1 MFFIEV
7 SRIAGRRGPFK
18 VACYPRG
25 AVIMA
30 GKRFQSEVS
39 RLLDAPRDLVWGIVS
54 DTNRSDRALG
64 LAAASYRWE
73 TDEAGKLVRVAKAK
87 ELGVALEW
95 VEPPYEWIEGRYIRG
110 QRDFRVGPALE
121 GGFEAVLEDADGD
134 QTKITARAWVVAE
147 GAFALV
153 LGPVQRRKFKK
164 GLTRYLDALVEVLD
178 GWRDKGV
185 EDPNEPA
192 AIRVKRLLGD
202 SHSVTATGARTLP
215 DPEQLAGRA
224 ARLRNAPVPKEV
236 VERLVKHL
244 AERPDEEVQ
253 QMRPFELARHWGL
266 DRRDVL
272 RGFLHATV
280 SGLTDLRWQINCPVC
295 RVGAS
300 VVESLDSLGEE
311 THCDAC
317 QIHFDTDFA
326 QHVEAVFP
334 SNPAVRPVETALY
347 CASSPAF
354 LPHVMAQLRMKPGE
368 TAEREVELPAGPLH
382 ARTLGVQGGA
392 DVELAAPPA
401 VLRVTLGDGLTITPE
416 GEADGVTRWVVE
428 NARDVE
434 TTVLLERAGWAADA
448 VLGTVVASF
457 PEFVDLFATEAPASG
472 VDLRVGH
479 LALLFSDLVG
489 STALY
494 ERVGDARA
502 FAIVEEHFQL
512 MGGVIAARGGA
523 IVKTM
528 GDAVMASFPSAADAA
543 VAAREM
549 IARHDAAHPDGDLG
563 VKIGLHAGPCLA
575 VRANERLDFFGT
587 TVNMAA
593 RLQAQA
599 GASEIVLTEETAEA
613 PAVARALEG
622 LTPSRFTA
630 ALKGI
635 ESEQALLRFEVHA
648 AAAESSAAE

>member
-1 MFFIEV
+1 
-7 SRIAGRRGPFK
+7 
-18 VACYPRG
+18 
-25 AVIMA
+25 MA
-30 GKRFQSEVS
+30 AKRFQSEVT
-39 RLLDAPRDLVWGIVS
+39 RVFDAPRDLVWGIVS

-73 TDEAGKLVRVAKAK
+73 TQDDGKLVRVAKAK
-87 ELGVALEW
+87 ELGVELEW

-110 QRDFRVGPALE
+110 QRDFRAGPALE
-121 GGFEAVLEDADGD
+121 GGFEAELEDHEGA
-134 QTKITARAWVVAE
+134 TRITARAYVDAG
-147 GAFALV
+147 GAFALF
-153 LGPVQRRKFKK
+153 LGPVQRRKFKV
-164 GLTRYLDALVEVLD
+164 GLTRYLDAIEEVLE

-185 EDPNEPA
+185 DDPDEPA

-202 SHSVTATGARTLP
+202 ARSETATGARTPP
-215 DPEQLAGRA
+215 DALQLKTRA
-224 ARLRNAPVPKEV
+224 ARLRGAPVPEEV
-236 VERLVKHL
+236 VERLVRHL
-244 AERPDEEVQ
+244 DERPDEEVQ

-300 VVESLDSLGEE
+300 VVESLDSLGEQ

-354 LPHVMAQLRMKPGE
+354 LPHVMAQLRVKPGE
-368 TAEREVELPAGPLH
+368 TIERAVELPPGPLH
-382 ARTLGVQGGA
+382 ARTLGTQGGA
-392 DVELAAPPA
+392 DVELAGPPA
-401 VLRVTLGDGLTITPE
+401 TLRVTLDDGITLSPE
-416 GEADGVTRWVVE
+416 GEASDGITRWVVE
-428 NARDVE
+428 NARAGDA
-434 TTVLLERAGWAADA
+434 TVLLERAGWAADA

-502 FAIVEEHFQL
+502 FAIVEEHFRL
-512 MGGVIAARGGA
+512 MGGAVSAHGGA

-543 VAAREM
+543 AAAVDM
-549 IARHDAAHPDGDLG
+549 IARHDAAHPDGELG
-563 VKIGLHAGPCLA
+563 VKIGVHAGPCLA

-599 GASEIVLTEETAEA
+599 AASEIVVTEDVADE
-613 PAVARALEG
+613 PAVAALLEDVPRSG
-622 LTPSRFTA
+622 FTA

-635 ESEQALLRFEVHA
+635 ESEQRLLRFDLRERA
-648 AAAESSAAE
+648 TSARPRPSAGARRSRTSP